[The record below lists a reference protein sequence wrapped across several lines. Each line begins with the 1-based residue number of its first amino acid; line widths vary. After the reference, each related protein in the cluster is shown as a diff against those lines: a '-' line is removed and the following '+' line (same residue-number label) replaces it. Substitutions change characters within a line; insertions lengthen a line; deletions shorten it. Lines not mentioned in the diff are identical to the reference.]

1 MKLNILL
8 QAYIIMKKLDKEDDN
23 RRNAWDR
30 NGLAVISGSLMT
42 IPVDEIIHT
51 APNII
56 ADGKKTSQ
64 VGMSLMTIP

>member
-23 RRNAWDR
+23 RRNAWDS

-42 IPVDEIIHT
+42 IL
-51 APNII
+51 

-64 VGMSLMTIP
+64 AGMSLMTIP